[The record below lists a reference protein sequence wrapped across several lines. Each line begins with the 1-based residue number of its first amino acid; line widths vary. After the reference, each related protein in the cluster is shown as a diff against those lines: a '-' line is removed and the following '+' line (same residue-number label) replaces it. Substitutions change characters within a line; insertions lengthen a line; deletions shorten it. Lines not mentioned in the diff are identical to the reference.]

1 MSHRLTLTA
10 CAMACALSASVWV
23 RTEPRPLFIDAA
35 EQCGVRFVHGSG
47 AAGQF
52 YMPEPMGPGVAVFDY
67 DNDGDLDILF
77 VQGAPVAGGHSPRG
91 GNRLF
96 RNDGVANGVPRFTDV
111 TTQAGVGL
119 AAVGMGVAVGDI
131 DNDGWLDLYVTNFG
145 PNALYRNRGDGTFED
160 VTARMSADDPRF
172 SASAAFLDYDRDG
185 FLDLFVTNY
194 VTFTVAG
201 NKVCTD
207 HAGARDHCP
216 PGAYQPVPPRLFH
229 NEGGR
234 QFKDVSDA
242 SGVTRAY
249 GAGLGV
255 AVGDLDGDGW
265 PDVYV
270 ANDATPN
277 QLWINRHDGTF
288 EDRGL
293 LSGTALSA
301 LGRPEGSMGIA
312 LGDVDNDGDEDLFV
326 TNIVGES
333 HVLYLNDGHANF
345 DDARTRSGVGAPTAS
360 MTGFGTDWLDYD
372 NDGRLD
378 LFIANG
384 AINIVEGQR
393 GQPNPYRQQNQLLH
407 NEGGGRLVDVS
418 ASAGPAFS
426 KLDVARGAAFG
437 DLDNDG
443 DIDVVVTNNNGAA
456 RVLLNQQN
464 QPSQRN
470 APAAHWLEVALRAAS
485 GNRFGVGARIGFVRS
500 GVATTWRRARS
511 DGSYLSANDLRVHVG
526 LGASEAVDDVV
537 VEWPDAARESFGGQ
551 RADRILMLMKGT
563 GRAASPADS
572 R

>member
-10 CAMACALSASVWV
+10 CAMACALSASAWV

-234 QFKDVSDA
+234 RFKDVSDA

-277 QLWINRHDGTF
+277 QLWINQHDGTF

>member
-10 CAMACALSASVWV
+10 CAMACALSASAWV

-234 QFKDVSDA
+234 RFKDVSDA

-277 QLWINRHDGTF
+277 QLWINHHDGTF

>member
-23 RTEPRPLFIDAA
+23 QTEPRPLFIDAA

-207 HAGARDHCP
+207 HAGVRDHCP

-234 QFKDVSDA
+234 RFKDVSDA

-277 QLWINRHDGTF
+277 QLWINHHDGTF